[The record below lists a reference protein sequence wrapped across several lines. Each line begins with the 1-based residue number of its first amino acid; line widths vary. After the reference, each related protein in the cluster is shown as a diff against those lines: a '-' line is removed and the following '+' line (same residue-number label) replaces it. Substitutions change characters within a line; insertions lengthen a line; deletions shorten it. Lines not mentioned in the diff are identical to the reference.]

1 MSQLHQVVYE
11 IIQNPSR
18 VKDLLA
24 SLGSAPSAKLT
35 AEEQYALQAVL
46 QNGTLAMPF
55 DGHDYIN
62 EKAAHLVELWVRPT
76 D

>member
-1 MSQLHQVVYE
+1 MSQLHKVVYE

-24 SLGSAPSAKLT
+24 SLGNVPGAKLT

-46 QNGTLAMPF
+46 QNGTLAMPL
-55 DGHDYIN
+55 DGYDYVN
-62 EKAAHLVELWVRPT
+62 EKAAHLVDLWIRP
-76 D
+76 